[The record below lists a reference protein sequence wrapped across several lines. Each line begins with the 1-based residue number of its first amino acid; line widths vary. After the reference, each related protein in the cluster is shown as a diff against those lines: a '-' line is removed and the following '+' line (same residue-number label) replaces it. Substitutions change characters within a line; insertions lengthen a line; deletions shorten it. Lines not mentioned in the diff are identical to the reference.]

1 MSLTCRN
8 ISWTVGYPPWWWL
21 VRLSTLPSDRTTTS
35 LLLSSVTSTSSPHPR
50 VSPVSTK
57 STRRSTSNWPQWL
70 PIRKSIYV
78 FVRVTAAGPGIC
90 SYILSWHSNCFSV
103 SMSNGP
109 GDITG
114 NVFFLVIDLPHLLYN
129 VTLSFFSNLKRLVH
143 MLLVQQ
149 NPLWLQEKIRSFSL
163 SCPNFIGVSCMYS
176 LYLFH
181 IHVLYVYLSNNQGI
195 NFCVH
200 VSPGVLF
207 CFLLR
212 FLKLPTS

>member
-1 MSLTCRN
+1 MFLYESLQQDQR
-8 ISWTVGYPPWWWL
+8 
-21 VRLSTLPSDRTTTS
+21 
-35 LLLSSVTSTSSPHPR
+35 SVH
-50 VSPVSTK
+50 
-57 STRRSTSNWPQWL
+57 
-70 PIRKSIYV
+70 
-78 FVRVTAAGPGIC
+78 
-90 SYILSWHSNCFSV
+90 YILSWHSNCFSV

-181 IHVLYVYLSNNQGI
+181 IHVLYVYLIYNRRI

-212 FLKLPTS
+212 ILKLPTFVIFFLCVFVSY